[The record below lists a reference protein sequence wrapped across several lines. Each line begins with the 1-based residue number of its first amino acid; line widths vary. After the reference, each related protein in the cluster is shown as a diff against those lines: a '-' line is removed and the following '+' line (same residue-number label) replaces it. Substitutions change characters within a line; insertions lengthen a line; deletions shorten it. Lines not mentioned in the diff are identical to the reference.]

1 MQAPFCRQTFAGRQ
15 ARRSGQARDQCPQ
28 PLHATTDEDDYKISK
43 RPYLFVALSSR
54 VLNLRSRRA
63 REIAAEAVLH
73 AHEILVV
80 NAALVLP
87 KSLRG

>member
-1 MQAPFCRQTFAGRQ
+1 M
-15 ARRSGQARDQCPQ
+15 
-28 PLHATTDEDDYKISK
+28 SK
-43 RPYLFVALSSR
+43 AYLFVALSSR

-80 NAALVLP
+80 NAALILP
-87 KSLRG
+87 KDCAG

>member
-1 MQAPFCRQTFAGRQ
+1 MPPAI
-15 ARRSGQARDQCPQ
+15 ARYDRRGVRM
-28 PLHATTDEDDYKISK
+28 SK
-43 RPYLFVALSSR
+43 AYLFVALSSR

-87 KSLRG
+87 KDCAG